1 MNEKV
6 VIIGAGGHAKVI
18 ADIVIRS
25 NDELIGFLDDNIL
38 KETSIIKN
46 YKVIGTIKDAKE
58 LQQNNSKIKFII
70 GIGNNDVRKKI
81 AEAYSLPY
89 YTAIHPSA
97 IIGLNVKIE
106 EGTVLMANSIINPDS
121 KIGKHCIINTG
132 TIVEHEN
139 TIEDYVHLSPSV
151 TLSGMLKSRN

>member
-58 LQQNNSKIKFII
+58 LQQNNSKIKCIRI
-70 GIGNNDVRKKI
+70 MQKSIK
-81 AEAYSLPY
+81 
-89 YTAIHPSA
+89 
-97 IIGLNVKIE
+97 
-106 EGTVLMANSIINPDS
+106 VLL
-121 KIGKHCIINTG
+121 
-132 TIVEHEN
+132 V
-139 TIEDYVHLSPSV
+139 
-151 TLSGMLKSRN
+151 